1 MSRIGKKPV
10 KIVEGINFDFK
21 DNVVKV
27 SNKNNEMTLKVHNS
41 INIEKKDDSL
51 FLSICDENES
61 NAKAYLGLYRMLIQ
75 NMITGLNEGFVKKL
89 EIIGVGYKAAV
100 VDNYIDFDL
109 GFSHKIFFEIPDD
122 IKVEV
127 ENVKGKNIILIVKG
141 IDKQKVGFVPSEIR
155 KLRKVEPYKGKG
167 IRYLGE
173 QVTLKVGKKTGGK

>member
-61 NAKAYLGLYRMLIQ
+61 L
-75 NMITGLNEGFVKKL
+75 
-89 EIIGVGYKAAV
+89 
-100 VDNYIDFDL
+100 
-109 GFSHKIFFEIPDD
+109 
-122 IKVEV
+122 
-127 ENVKGKNIILIVKG
+127 
-141 IDKQKVGFVPSEIR
+141 
-155 KLRKVEPYKGKG
+155 
-167 IRYLGE
+167 
-173 QVTLKVGKKTGGK
+173 